1 MGIWCCWSDRQAP
14 RLRSDRRR
22 RQPGPRVA
30 TAPEGDVQCAMC
42 NVPRVS
48 DSAEMASA
56 EPGEEVVVAPLQ
68 DKAVVL
74 AQLRGIAAAVHLG
87 AIATEG
93 AFDAILPAEHL
104 RHPSRP

>member
-1 MGIWCCWSDRQAP
+1 MIGAAGSLGRVLRP
-14 RLRSDRRR
+14 RLKAMCDVRC
-22 RQPGPRVA
+22 A
-30 TAPEGDVQCAMC
+30 MCNVQCAMC

-56 EPGEEVVVAPLQ
+56 EPGEAVVVAPLQ

-104 RHPSRP
+104 RHPSPP

>member
-1 MGIWCCWSDRQAP
+1 MIGAAGCLGRVLRP
-14 RLRSDRRR
+14 RLK
-22 RQPGPRVA
+22 A
-30 TAPEGDVQCAMC
+30 MCDVQCAMC

-56 EPGEEVVVAPLQ
+56 EPGEAVVVAPLQ

-104 RHPSRP
+104 RHPSPP